1 MLQLEPH
8 VEMSNTV
15 LKMHLQRHSS
25 FVLTHDVQDVV
36 SDFSRSDDALLGV
49 CLQNVQHGL
58 QLVQSA
64 VLTLLT
70 DELSTYR
77 LEKRHMHIHS

>member
-1 MLQLEPH
+1 
-8 VEMSNTV
+8 MSNTV
-15 LKMHLQRHSS
+15 LKMHLESHSS

-36 SDFSRSDDALLGV
+36 SYFSRSDDALLCV

-77 LEKRHMHIHS
+77 LEKRCMHIHS